1 MSDLDLCYM
10 SATEALKRFK
20 SRKLSPVELVRA
32 LIERA
37 ERVEPKI
44 NAFTYTFYE
53 RAIDQAKKAE
63 AKYMR
68 TDARTRP
75 LEGLAVVIKDET
87 TIKGERTTFGSVIFK
102 DNIDEVTAPPA
113 ELIFKAGAIMLAR
126 SCAPEFSCAPICHTK
141 LWGTTRT
148 PWNLYYSSGGSSGG
162 AGASLAAGTTTL
174 ANGSDIGGSIR
185 IPASACGVY
194 GFKPP
199 YGRNPDSGPFNLDWY
214 NHAGPM
220 ARSVADCALLQNVMS
235 GPHPRDIVSMRPK
248 LRVPDSFDGIKGWR
262 IALSI
267 DLGYIPVDKEV
278 EANTRAAAAAF
289 RDLGAK
295 VEDVEIG
302 WSKDAR
308 KAAWAHLAGLFGAW
322 VGRLVP
328 EHGRKMMP
336 YTREFARR
344 GKKTSMA
351 DFVEGMEIEGRMYE
365 KLGALFQTYDLLIC
379 PTLAVPSVKADM
391 DLSDPGFK
399 VNGVKVDAYL
409 DWCMTYPFNAMSRCP
424 VMSVPSGFAKSGV
437 PTGLQIVGR
446 PYDDVAV
453 FRAANAF
460 ERLRPMYDAPER
472 RPKL

>member
-1 MSDLDLCYM
+1 MSDLELCYL

-63 AKYMR
+63 AKYVR
-68 TDARTRP
+68 TEARVRP

-113 ELIFKAGAIMLAR
+113 ELIFTAGAIMLAR

-148 PWNLYYSSGGSSGG
+148 PWNLHFSSGGSSGG

-235 GPHPRDIVSMRPK
+235 GPHPRDIVPIRPK
-248 LRVPDSFDGIKGWR
+248 LRIPDSFDGIKGWR
-262 IALSI
+262 IALSV

-278 EANTRAAAAAF
+278 ETNTRAAAAAF

-295 VEDVEIG
+295 VEEVEIG
-302 WSKDAR
+302 WTREAR
-308 KAAWAHLAGLFGAW
+308 KAAWAHLSGLFGAW
-322 VGRLVP
+322 VGKLVP

-344 GKKTSMA
+344 AKKTTLA

-365 KLGALFQTYDLLIC
+365 RLSALFQTYDLLIC
-379 PTLAVPSVKADM
+379 PTLALPSVKADM
-391 DLSDPGFK
+391 NLSDPGFM

-453 FRAANAF
+453 FRAASAF
-460 ERLRPMYDAPER
+460 ERLRPIYDSDER

>member
-1 MSDLDLCYM
+1 MTDLDLCYL
-10 SATEALKRFK
+10 SATEAVRRFK
-20 SRKLSPVELVRA
+20 SKKLSPVELVRA

-37 ERVEPKI
+37 ERVESKV
-44 NAFTYTFYE
+44 NAFTYTFYD

-68 TDARTRP
+68 TDGRTRP
-75 LEGLAVVIKDET
+75 LEGVAIVIKDET
-87 TIKGERTTFGSVIFK
+87 TIKGERTTFGSMVFK
-102 DNIDEVTAPPA
+102 DNVDSVTAPPA

-148 PWNLYYSSGGSSGG
+148 PWNLYYTSGGSSGG

-220 ARSVADCALLQNVMS
+220 GRTVSDVAMLQNVMS
-235 GPHPRDIVSMRPK
+235 GPHPRDIVPVRPK
-248 LRVPDSFDGIKGWR
+248 LRIPDRFEGIKGWR

-267 DLGYIPVDKEV
+267 DLDVYEVDSEV
-278 EANTRAAAAAF
+278 VANTKAAAAAL

-295 VEDVEIG
+295 VEEVKIG
-302 WSKDAR
+302 WTKDVKRAT
-308 KAAWAHLAGLFGAW
+308 WAHLSGLFGAW
-322 VGRLVP
+322 ISRMMP

-344 GKKTSMA
+344 AKKTTLV
-351 DFVEGMEIEGRMYE
+351 DFVEGMEIESAMYD

-379 PTLAVPSVKADM
+379 PTLALPAIKADA
-391 DLSDPGFK
+391 DLTDPGMK
-399 VNGVKVDAYL
+399 INGVKIDGYL
-409 DWCMTYPFNAMSRCP
+409 DWCMTPPFNAMSRCP

-453 FRAANAF
+453 FRAASAY
-460 ERLRPMYDAPER
+460 ERLRPMYDSDDR

>member
-113 ELIFKAGAIMLAR
+113 KLIFKAGAIMLAR

-437 PTGLQIVGR
+437 PTGLQIVGQ